1 MKFLRVFVAGALC
14 SLSLFAADVSGTW
27 TGVVKLGNTGQE
39 LPFVVQMK
47 QQGNAI
53 TGRLDGIN
61 GAPDVQIMNGKISG
75 DTITFEGVRKLGEGE
90 VKFNYTGTVSG
101 DTIDFKIVRADG
113 SGMPLGSLTRRLGTP
128 PQPPPA
134 RK

>member
-1 MKFLRVFVAGALC
+1 MKFIRVLIAGTLC

-39 LPFVVQMK
+39 LPFVVQMTQK
-47 QQGNAI
+47 GDTI

-61 GAPDVQIMNGKISG
+61 GAPDVEILNGKISG
-75 DTITFEGVRKLGEGE
+75 NTITFDGVRKLGQAD

-101 DTIDFKIVRADG
+101 DTIDFKILRADG
-113 SGMPLGSLTRRLGTP
+113 SGMPLGSLTKRLGTP
-128 PQPPPA
+128 PQPA
-134 RK
+134 K

>member
-1 MKFLRVFVAGALC
+1 
-14 SLSLFAADVSGTW
+14 
-27 TGVVKLGNTGQE
+27 
-39 LPFVVQMK
+39 
-47 QQGNAI
+47 
-53 TGRLDGIN
+53 
-61 GAPDVQIMNGKISG
+61 MNGKISG
-75 DTITFEGVRKLGEGE
+75 DTITFEGVRNNFGEGE

>member
-1 MKFLRVFVAGALC
+1 MKFLRVFCSRASLC

-61 GAPDVQIMNGKISG
+61 GAPDVQDHEWK
-75 DTITFEGVRKLGEGE
+75 DQR
-90 VKFNYTGTVSG
+90 
-101 DTIDFKIVRADG
+101 
-113 SGMPLGSLTRRLGTP
+113 
-128 PQPPPA
+128 
-134 RK
+134 